1 MNPILMSVGSRLKV
15 GAPQNYGLRAQEKAY
30 VWGEENQ
37 SGGGSNQGMLVRE
50 GRVCKKNNG
59 SYSVPGIPKVKDL
72 VE

>member
-1 MNPILMSVGSRLKV
+1 MDCGHRKKLMSGAKRTKV
-15 GAPQNYGLRAQEKAY
+15 
-30 VWGEENQ
+30 
-37 SGGGSNQGMLVRE
+37 GGGSNQGMLVRE